1 MRQQYL
7 LLLAVMIV
15 ISILFFHYS
24 SVIIT
29 QKINNID
36 KYDKR
41 IKIEQEKLNSAKVLN
56 EQLRDVSRVILGSI
70 SNERKFDADEIG
82 LFTKSLYDM
91 AEKFKFAVHS
101 YSHKDI
107 SSLSGDIVEHLYSM
121 ELNCT
126 FVQLGKFL
134 TELEALDQIIKI
146 KTLDVVPYAS
156 KGKQE
161 SLLDGQETRY
171 KVTIELSTIKIVKE
185 A

>member
-7 LLLAVMIV
+7 ILLAVMIV

-56 EQLRDVSRVILGSI
+56 EQLRDVSRVIIGSI
-70 SNERKFDADEIG
+70 SSERKFDADEIG

-91 AEKFKFAVHS
+91 AEKYKFAVHS

-107 SSLSGDIVEHLYSM
+107 SSLSGSFVEHLYSM

-146 KTLDVVPYAS
+146 KTLDVVPNAS
-156 KGKQE
+156 KGNKE
-161 SLLDGQETRY
+161 VLLDGQETRY